1 MAPPRLSD
9 EQKALSRQR
18 RRDRRRELQR
28 LRRADPVYRLAERA
42 RNTRARREQR
52 NDPEYRKKERERDT
66 RAHRDRRNRVDTVM
80 RNIAGSLWT
89 NAELENMAPD
99 QVGPDEDTGVTALS
113 NCPATMMNTTVFVTV
128 PASPFPARE
137 ELSSENVYVGGD
149 KDKGNST
156 DDNEDDDLTSL
167 SWLQNKNLLKGVH
180 ELPKTDYADDASSD
194 SRSSSGQS
202 ISPVR
207 CWPAMA
213 GLPAIINNNNNNT
226 NNNNNNNKTS
236 SLRSSSYDPKV
247 HTESKPPY
255 SFSCLIFMAI
265 EDSPIKALPVK
276 DIYGWIVDHFP
287 YYKNAP
293 TGWKNSVRH
302 NLSLNKCFR
311 KVEKAPNLGKGSLW
325 MVEPSYRPCLIQA
338 LQKTPYTKGY
348 SKKSTVNTSPTV
360 RGETMETVKDERSE
374 DEMSTVSDV
383 DAATAMLVL
392 KHGPHVRIVHDRD
405 WQLTQTKPD
414 TDPELA
420 GLYPIVTICPSE
432 DHTYDNCFKMDSL
445 CKEDAEERR
454 KIVEGAD
461 ALLNLAGITTRRL
474 RKRSSSVE
482 CIDAKRECTDTLRQM
497 YLKKQSTDNNNEP
510 ASVII
515 EHHKDKFR

>member
-1 MAPPRLSD
+1 
-9 EQKALSRQR
+9 
-18 RRDRRRELQR
+18 
-28 LRRADPVYRLAERA
+28 
-42 RNTRARREQR
+42 
-52 NDPEYRKKERERDT
+52 
-66 RAHRDRRNRVDTVM
+66 
-80 RNIAGSLWT
+80 
-89 NAELENMAPD
+89 MAPD
-99 QVGPDEDTGVTALS
+99 QMGPDDDAGVTALS
-113 NCPATMMNTTVFVTV
+113 NCGASVNTVFVTV
-128 PASPFPARE
+128 PASPFPTRE
-137 ELSSENVYVGGD
+137 EQQLSSEDVSIGD
-149 KDKGNST
+149 GEKDKGNSST

-180 ELPKTDYADDASSD
+180 ELPKTDYADEASSD

-207 CWPAMA
+207 CWTTVSS
-213 GLPAIINNNNNNT
+213 LPKVSA
-226 NNNNNNNKTS
+226 
-236 SLRSSSYDPKV
+236 LRSSSYDPKV

-265 EDSPIKALPVK
+265 EDSPKKALPVK

-348 SKKSTVNTSPTV
+348 SKKTVTASPISQSL
-360 RGETMETVKDERSE
+360 EIQVKDERSE

-405 WQLTQTKPD
+405 WQLAQTKPN
-414 TDPELA
+414 TESELA
-420 GLYPIVTICPSE
+420 EVRNLYPIVTICPSE
-432 DHTYDNCFKMDSL
+432 DHTYDNCFKTDSL

-454 KIVEGAD
+454 RIVEGAD
-461 ALLNLAGITTRRL
+461 ALLNLAGIATRRSL
-474 RKRSSSVE
+474 KRSSSFE
-482 CIDAKRECTDTLRQM
+482 CIDAKRECTDTLRQI
-497 YLKKQSTDNNNEP
+497 YLKKQTDNNNEP
-510 ASVII
+510 TAI